1 MSSVEG
7 SAVERSPIERSLQL
21 EWVSPV
27 TPALDADMRDRG
39 RHMARLLHQMR
50 VSLPLRPDV
59 LATTAEITVRPFRPG
74 TDDDAWIGV
83 NNRAFRWHPDQ
94 GGWDRS
100 RLTARLAEP
109 WVRADGFLVHDGPD
123 GIDGFCWTREH
134 PPAASSSEVRSE
146 TDSDANGGA
155 DPAMGE
161 IFVIAADPS
170 VAGRGFGRSLTVAG
184 LAHLADRGLEV
195 GMLYVEAIN
204 TPALRLYERLGFV
217 VHHSDAAYTG

>member
-94 GGWDRS
+94 GGWDPK
-100 RLTARLAEP
+100 RLRE
-109 WVRADGFLVHDGPD
+109 RMHELVPVL
-123 GIDGFCWTREH
+123 FR
-134 PPAASSSEVRSE
+134 AASAGDPLALTLVQQQADERE
-146 TDSDANGGA
+146 T
-155 DPAMGE
+155 P
-161 IFVIAADPS
+161 
-170 VAGRGFGRSLTVAG
+170 
-184 LAHLADRGLEV
+184 
-195 GMLYVEAIN
+195 
-204 TPALRLYERLGFV
+204 
-217 VHHSDAAYTG
+217 